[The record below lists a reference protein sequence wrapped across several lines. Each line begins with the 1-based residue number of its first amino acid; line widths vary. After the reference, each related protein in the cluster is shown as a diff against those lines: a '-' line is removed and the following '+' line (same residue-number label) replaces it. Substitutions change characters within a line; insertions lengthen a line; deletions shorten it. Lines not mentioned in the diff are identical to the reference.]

1 MSAVY
6 LAEIAAYDVT
16 AGATTTLY
24 YSSGLGFVS
33 NPSSTPADTYFDARM
48 KQPVTITR
56 TMFANNTT
64 RGPSQVGIGSLIL
77 NNEDGE
83 LDVLADYA
91 FDGRTISVYRGDST
105 ATYPSGFE
113 LVWAGTMED
122 ANFEG
127 SDIRIKLRDVQADL
141 DTLVQTDHYDGDNAL
156 PAGLEGGPELEGTP
170 KPVAFGLVRN
180 IAPPM
185 VNTSKLIYQV
195 HDAAVDSID
204 MVFDSGVP
212 IIPQGA
218 FSSRTIPSGFDTA
231 PTAVVWSDEQSKFVL
246 IGAGS
251 GADECAT
258 STDGITWTNQTL
270 ANTTEPWWDV
280 AYGPT
285 ADLYVVV
292 GGVTTPFLYSSP
304 DGETWTVR
312 TSNFAG
318 ASIRAVAEGAGNW
331 VAVGDS
337 GDVSISSDGTTWA
350 AASTPPGGALILND
364 VIYAFGKWFACTD
377 SEEVYEST
385 DDGDTWA
392 VLYNGPI
399 GDDQLKAMAFGGGTI
414 VVVGNNS
421 LILTCVDGETF
432 EPRTVAGITGQLR
445 DVDYGFGYFMAVGPS
460 GLIATSHDGIN
471 WRTYEVGTVTHNGVG
486 FGNTTYG
493 TWVIGSGG
501 TPALL
506 SSTGAG
512 TAYSSEADLLDDS
525 LVPLPG
531 QFKQYAAG
539 GLFRLGSAPQGVVTA
554 DVTVESTAAERTA
567 AQLWTDALVKAGKT
581 NMTNV
586 QTEDDLTAWST
597 SGTPVVT
604 GSIDDPIG
612 GTDAYTVEDNDGA
625 AIERIQQAT
634 TFTGDGVKLIEAVLR
649 ERTHPSSGFSVFKIF
664 DSTATANRAYCQ
676 IESWSAGVPTVS
688 VTTGTLIDLA
698 PVLGGWWRVRV
709 LSSAVTA
716 ANTNLIQ
723 VEPAATAAAT
733 GTIDVFR
740 VRAYDAAALADSWNW
755 LDVERADNDNSAV
768 CGYWTGTEYVPAST
782 VLSELANSV
791 GAWWGPDKSGELRFH
806 VLKDPSLETNWFT
819 FPRELDNAAWTKTRA
834 TISADAAV
842 AHDGTTTV
850 DKLVEDSTA
859 SDTHAIER
867 TLPMTVPDDTEVSVS
882 FWAKAVERDELR
894 VNLRKRDGSTSAT
907 AFVDLTDGTIGTVAN
922 GAAVSV
928 VAGPNDDYHITVAA
942 DVGSGSSAP
951 VWFVFLSSGSETV
964 TYNGDGSSGLYLWDV
979 RTDKDITLEVTDNDI
994 IGELRRIGSRLPQYR
1009 QHLRYRRNYTK
1020 QDVGGLAGGVSET
1033 RREILAREYEE
1044 TEATDAT
1051 VQTRH
1056 LNALEQKSDVLLDVR
1071 ADASTEATRL
1081 QTLRGVRRERFA
1093 FTLALTAETMPLDI
1107 GKFVRI
1113 THPRFRLAAGKEFVI
1128 MKIQP
1133 DAREERIDLEV
1144 WG

>member
-1 MSAVY
+1 MSVVY

-64 RGPSQVGIGSLIL
+64 RGPSQVGVGSLIL

-105 ATYPSGFE
+105 ATYPAGFE

-170 KPVAFGLVRN
+170 KPVAFGVVRN

-195 HDAAVDSID
+195 HDSAVDSID

-292 GGVTTPFLYSSP
+292 GGVTNPFLYSSP

-377 SEEVYEST
+377 TEEVYEST

-392 VLYNGPI
+392 VLYNGP
-399 GDDQLKAMAFGGGTI
+399 GSDDPLKAMAFGGGTI

-432 EPRTVAGITGQLR
+432 EPRTVVGITGQLR

-531 QFKQYAAG
+531 QFKQYVAG

-567 AQLWTDALVKAGKT
+567 AQLWTDALVKAGKS
-581 NMTNV
+581 NMTNLV
-586 QTEDDLTAWST
+586 SNDDISTWST
-597 SGTPVVT
+597 LNTPVIT
-604 GSIDDPIG
+604 GSIADPVA
-612 GTDAYTVEDNDGA
+612 GTDAYTVEDDDGTNGETA
-625 AIERIQQAT
+625 YLAIT
-634 TFTGDGVKLIEAVLR
+634 YTGDGVKVVEFVFRLNDTPAGGAALKLR
-649 ERTHPSSGFSVFKIF
+649 
-664 DSTATANRAYCQ
+664 DATAAADRGEA
-676 IESWSAGVPTVS
+676 I
-688 VTTGTLIDLA
+688 VTDVNGIPVVTINTGTLVDCD
-698 PVLGGWWRVRV
+698 RVRNGYWR
-709 LSSAVTA
+709 LRYLTTSVTA
-716 ANTNLIQ
+716 ANTNQLTIR
-723 VEPAATAAAT
+723 PAETANETGSIDIYRARTYNATAVA
-733 GTIDVFR
+733 
-740 VRAYDAAALADSWNW
+740 DAWNRN
-755 LDVERADNDNSAV
+755 DIVRADNLNSAV

-782 VLSELANSV
+782 VLSEIANSV
-791 GAWWGPDKSGELRFH
+791 GAWWGPDKSGELRFQ
-806 VLKDPSLETNWFT
+806 VLNDPSLETNTFT
-819 FPRELDNAAWTKTRA
+819 FPRELDNAVWTKTRSSV
-834 TISADAAV
+834 TADDLV
-842 AHDGTTTV
+842 SPDGTTSA
-850 DKLVEDSTA
+850 DKIVEDSTP
-859 SDTHAIER
+859 SDSHTFAR
-867 TLPMTVPDDTEVSVS
+867 DLDQLPDNTDATVS
-882 FWAKAVERDELR
+882 FWAKGDERTELR
-894 VNLRKRDGSTSAT
+894 THIRRKDGSTLVT
-907 AFVDLTDGTIGTVAN
+907 GFVDLSDGSVGTLTN
-922 GAAVSV
+922 GAQVTTVSDR
-928 VAGPNDDYHITVAA
+928 GGSRITITAN
-942 DVGSGSSAP
+942 VGTGASAP
-951 VWFVFLSSGSETV
+951 RWGIYMSSGAETISY
-964 TYNGDGSSGLYLWDV
+964 TGDGSSGFHVWDV
-979 RTDKDITLEVTDNDI
+979 RTDTDITLEVTDNDI
-994 IGELRRIGSRLPQYR
+994 IGEMRRIGSRLPQYR

-1071 ADASTEATRL
+1071 ADAATEATRL

-1093 FTLALTAETMPLDI
+1093 FTLALTTETMPLDI

>member
-1 MSAVY
+1 MSVVY

-64 RGPSQVGIGSLIL
+64 RGPSQVGVGSLIL

-195 HDAAVDSID
+195 HDSAVNSID

-292 GGVTTPFLYSSP
+292 GGVTNPFLYSSP

-377 SEEVYEST
+377 TEEVYEST

-392 VLYNGPI
+392 VLYNGP
-399 GDDQLKAMAFGGGTI
+399 GSDDPLKAMAFGGGTI

-432 EPRTVAGITGQLR
+432 EPRTVVGITGQLR

-460 GLIATSHDGIN
+460 GLIATSPDGIN

-531 QFKQYAAG
+531 QFKQYVAG

-567 AQLWTDALVKAGKT
+567 AQLWTDALVKAGKS
-581 NMTNV
+581 NMTNLV
-586 QTEDDLTAWST
+586 SNDDISTWST
-597 SGTPVVT
+597 LNTPVIT
-604 GSIDDPIG
+604 GSIADPVA
-612 GTDAYTVEDNDGA
+612 GTDAYTVEDDDGTNGETA
-625 AIERIQQAT
+625 YLAIT
-634 TFTGDGVKLIEAVLR
+634 YTGDGVKVVEFVFRLNDTPAGGAALKLR
-649 ERTHPSSGFSVFKIF
+649 
-664 DSTATANRAYCQ
+664 DATAAADRGEA
-676 IESWSAGVPTVS
+676 I
-688 VTTGTLIDLA
+688 VTDVNGIPVVTINTGTLVDCD
-698 PVLGGWWRVRV
+698 RVRNGYWR
-709 LSSAVTA
+709 LRYLTTSVTA
-716 ANTNLIQ
+716 ANTNQLTIR
-723 VEPAATAAAT
+723 PAETNSETGSIDIYRARTYNATAVA
-733 GTIDVFR
+733 
-740 VRAYDAAALADSWNW
+740 DAWNRN
-755 LDVERADNDNSAV
+755 DIVRADNLNSAV

-791 GAWWGPDKSGELRFH
+791 GAWWGPDKTGELRFQ
-806 VLKDPSLETNWFT
+806 VLKDPGLATNAFT

-859 SDTHAIER
+859 SNTHAIER
-867 TLPMTVPDDTEVSVS
+867 AFPMTVPDDTEVSVS
-882 FWAKAVERDELR
+882 FRAKAAERDEIR
-894 VNLRKRDGSTSAT
+894 VNLRKKDGSTSAT
-907 AFVDLTDGTIGTVAN
+907 AFVDLTTGAVGSIAN
-922 GAAVSV
+922 GAFATV
-928 VAGPNDDYHITVAA
+928 VAEPNDSYHITVSA

-951 VWFVFLSSGSETV
+951 VWFVFLSSGSETTV
-964 TYNGDGSSGLYLWDV
+964 YSGDGASGLHLWDV
-979 RTDKDITLEVTDNDI
+979 RTDKDITLEVTENDI
-994 IGELRRIGSRLPQYR
+994 IGDLRRLGSVLPQYR

-1071 ADASTEATRL
+1071 ADAATEATRL

-1093 FTLALTAETMPLDI
+1093 FTLALTTETMPLDI

-1113 THPRFRLAAGKEFVI
+1113 THPRFRLAAGKEFVV